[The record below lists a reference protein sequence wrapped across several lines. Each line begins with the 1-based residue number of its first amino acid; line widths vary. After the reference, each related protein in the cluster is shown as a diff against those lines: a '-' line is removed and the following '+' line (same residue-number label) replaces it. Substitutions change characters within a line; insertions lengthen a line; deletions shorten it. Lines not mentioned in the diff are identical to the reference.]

1 MLQLLL
7 FKHITMINIC
17 GMNRAVEQNL
27 VYHTSFK
34 SIAIVFQVLLLVSG
48 IQDNWYNFTF
58 NKCTKKMFLQNNY
71 NDTKQDLVLAIYLKH
86 DDLDASV
93 ESALA
98 YTLSEAKQENSSDF
112 NVNIL
117 MYQFSDK
124 CNIENL
130 HLFLDILL
138 NASLNNG
145 KPFKIMGIIAYMN
158 NEDLT
163 HLANIASAYSIAVV
177 GYLISGSSNIVHVQ
191 SIHNYYKNV
200 FLFSFSKTGK
210 IHFLIDFV
218 KKFDVD
224 LVTILHQTYQN
235 SLNEVNTISD
245 VLSQNSVCVNV
256 YDTKDLLQRN
266 NEYFKI
272 LMEKKYSNAY
282 LIVNKDY
289 HSLRSIFETSSYKN
303 DSKTFIVYNN
313 YDNESLVESM
323 FKATFF
329 HESAPSNADIILV
342 YTDNDTLTYSIIG
355 FYEWIHRFIEAA
367 KSSYR
372 ISKPEYTSVLPN
384 RIFGNVY
391 LKELLLQSKQTIY
404 KSELFV
410 NLFVGLVQHRHGKVR
425 NKMLYATGGDGY
437 RIFKLWNIKND
448 TSLNPRSACSR
459 NCKPGKYPLFI
470 GSKCCGICVKCSV
483 GSVKPL
489 PGQQQCFRCSENAA
503 PNLNQTKCLSFE
515 YKYYLVS
522 FLNRVIAVILSS
534 LGFIFGSLFLI
545 VFLLYKNTP
554 IVKASNLRLSIIQLL
569 LHLILNYHLIITV
582 FKQSYIVC
590 LLHSVPSGYLLKL
603 ILSIYII
610 KTNQLLT
617 IFKSTLRVERTQFLK
632 LKELFFPFLNLVIN
646 AFVTVMLL
654 TEFKYQFGILEDTAS
669 LVRYQYCNMNV
680 YLNVDIL
687 FLMLLTLG
695 CSIQSF
701 WARKLPANFNETY
714 YIFLG
719 MFASV
724 ILTALYFPLNA
735 SFSKDGQ
742 KIFVN
747 SCIIFSINM
756 ALMIITYGY
765 KIVIILFQKD
775 KNTKEVFQKIM
786 LECIQKEVNKHTG
799 KSTVN
804 TR

>member
-1 MLQLLL
+1 
-7 FKHITMINIC
+7 MINIC
-17 GMNRAVEQNL
+17 GTNRAAEKNL
-27 VYHTSFK
+27 VYQTSFK
-34 SIAIVFQVLLLVSG
+34 SIAIAFQVLLLLAE
-48 IQDNWYNFTF
+48 IQDNWYDFTF
-58 NKCTKKMFLQNNY
+58 NKCTKKMFSQNNY
-71 NDTKQDLVLAIYLKH
+71 NNTKHDLVLAIYLKH
-86 DDLDASV
+86 DDLDPSV
-93 ESALA
+93 ESALI
-98 YTLSEAKQENSSDF
+98 YMLSEAKQENSSEF

-117 MYQFSDK
+117 LYQFSDK
-124 CNIENL
+124 CNKENL

-138 NASLNNG
+138 NTSLNNG

-163 HLANIASAYSIAVV
+163 HLANTASAYSIPVV

-200 FLFSFSKTGK
+200 FLFSFSKIGK

-224 LVTILHQTYQN
+224 LVTILHQTYKN
-235 SLNEVNTISD
+235 SLNEINTISD
-245 VLSQNSVCVNV
+245 VLNQNSVCVNI
-256 YDTKDLLQRN
+256 YDIKDFLQRN

-272 LMEKKYSNAY
+272 LMEKKYSNTF

-289 HSLRSIFETSSYKN
+289 NSLRSIFKAISSKN
-303 DSKTFIVYNN
+303 ESKTFIVYNN
-313 YDNESLVESM
+313 YDNESLTESM

-329 HESAPSNADIILV
+329 HESVPPNTNIILV
-342 YTDNDTLTYSIIG
+342 YTDNNTLTYSILG
-355 FYEWIHRFIEAA
+355 FYEWIHRFLEAT
-367 KSSYR
+367 KISYR
-372 ISKPEYTSVLPN
+372 VSKPEYTSVLPN
-384 RIFGNVY
+384 RVFGNVY

-404 KSELFV
+404 KSEIFIS
-410 NLFVGLVQHRHGKVR
+410 LFVGLVQHRHGKKR
-425 NKMLYATGGDGY
+425 NKMLYGASGDGY

-459 NCKPGKYPLFI
+459 NCTPGKYPLFI
-470 GSKCCGICVKCSV
+470 GSKCCGICVRCSV

-489 PGQQQCFRCSENAA
+489 SGQHQCSRCSENTA
-503 PNLNQTKCLSFE
+503 PNSNQTKCLLFKYE
-515 YKYYLVS
+515 YYLVR
-522 FLNRVIAVILSS
+522 FLNRVVAVILSS
-534 LGFIFGSLFLI
+534 LGFIVGSLFLA

-554 IVKASNLRLSIIQLL
+554 IVKASNLRLSIIQLV
-569 LHLILNYHLIITV
+569 LHLILNYHLIITI

-590 LLHSVPSGYLLKL
+590 LLHSVPGGYLLKL

-617 IFKSTLRVERTQFLK
+617 VFKSTLRVERTQFLK
-632 LKELFFPFLNLVIN
+632 LKELFFPFLYLVIN
-646 AFVTVMLL
+646 VFVTVMLL
-654 TEFKYQFGILEDTAS
+654 TEFKYQFDILEDRTS

-687 FLMLLTLG
+687 FLMTLTLV

-719 MFASV
+719 MFTSV

-756 ALMIITYGY
+756 SLMIITYGY

-786 LECIQKEVNKHTG
+786 LECIQKEVNERTG
-799 KSTVN
+799 KPTMN
-804 TR
+804 TG